1 MVASRVWTHCTICDS
16 RSRVWRNSEW
26 KLEKLHGQLNSGH
39 RKFQKF
45 CVLFCFNCLL
55 NSRKGLRCNPLSISS
70 AGFHNICFNLYSDFT
85 FRWLALLNTDTA
97 HCWSHSLRC
106 RMLHTVSSDTGRMG
120 PLDHWWPLGTCASVP
135 PVTVFPGLGA
145 GPLAVYRTPVQAPH
159 LYTGPVHV
167 QQPSNIGAM
176 TNHHQLHPRTRY
188 NTGYW
193 W

>member
-26 KLEKLHGQLNSGH
+26 KLERLHAQLNSGH

-85 FRWLALLNTDTA
+85 FRWLALLNTDTGPCA
-97 HCWSHSLRC
+97 GSHSLRC
-106 RMLHTVSSDTGRMG
+106 SMLHTVSSHTGRMG
-120 PLDHWWPLGTCASVP
+120 PWPLVTTGDMCQCSPCHGVPGTGCGTTGSVQDTCTGTP
-135 PVTVFPGLGA
+135 PVHGSCTCTTTQQHWLRWSSWCHDHP
-145 GPLAVYRTPVQAPH
+145 PPAP
-159 LYTGPVHV
+159 P
-167 QQPSNIGAM
+167 P
-176 TNHHQLHPRTRY
+176 HQI
-188 NTGYW
+188 
-193 W
+193 

>member
-1 MVASRVWTHCTICDS
+1 MVASKVWTHFTIYNS

-26 KLEKLHGQLNSGH
+26 KLERLHGQLNSGH

-85 FRWLALLNTDTA
+85 FRCLALLNTDTGPRVG
-97 HCWSHSLRC
+97 SHSLPC

-120 PLDHWWPLGTCASVP
+120 PWPLVTTGGDMCQCSPGRGVPGTGCGTTGSVQD
-135 PVTVFPGLGA
+135 TCTG
-145 GPLAVYRTPVQAPH
+145 H
-159 LYTGPVHV
+159 LYTCTPATLV
-167 QQPSNIGAM
+167 QWSSWCRCHDHPPPAPPP
-176 TNHHQLHPRTRY
+176 HQI
-188 NTGYW
+188 
-193 W
+193 